1 MCGCSPSSCLVAHF
15 FAFQL
20 PGGKGL
26 LALGVQIVIATL
38 LFALSVWL
46 FPKFLPVTMRSV
58 IFAFQLPGGKGLL
71 TLGVQI
77 VIATLLFALSV
88 WLFPKFLPAT
98 MRSVISQ
105 SQRISKR

>member
-1 MCGCSPSSCLVAHF
+1 MSPSVGHEKSRLRAAFFIVEIPASSDVLGRHAGGLAAFAAAGVIGMCIPFVAHF

-46 FPKFLPVTMRSV
+46 FPKFLPKAMRS
-58 IFAFQLPGGKGLL
+58 I
-71 TLGVQI
+71 
-77 VIATLLFALSV
+77 
-88 WLFPKFLPAT
+88 
-98 MRSVISQ
+98 ISQ
-105 SQRISKR
+105 YKRISKR